1 MANDVK
7 RSVRLS
13 ARVAKEVA
21 WALGRDVRDPRVADV
36 TVTRVEMPDDLRTAR
51 VYIRLLTSGEDADA
65 RKQALVGLGRA
76 SGMLRKTI
84 ASRLG
89 LRVTPELTFFYDEG
103 LDDLTRI
110 EMLLEEVKSEERGKS
125 SKKG

>member
-1 MANDVK
+1 MATDVK

-21 WALGRDVRDPRVADV
+21 WALGRDVRDPRVRDV

-51 VYIRLLTSGEDADA
+51 VYVRLLKGGEDEAP
-65 RKQALVGLGRA
+65 RKQALVGLKRA
-76 SGMLRKTI
+76 SGMLKKTI
-84 ASRLG
+84 AGRLG

-103 LDDLTRI
+103 VDDLTRI
-110 EMLLEEVKSEERGKS
+110 EMLLEEVRAEGRE
-125 SKKG
+125 KG

>member
-1 MANDVK
+1 MATDVK

-13 ARVAKEVA
+13 ARVAKEIA

-51 VYIRLLTSGEDADA
+51 VYVRLLQSGDDEAL
-65 RKQALVGLGRA
+65 RKQALIGLGRA
-76 SGMLRKTI
+76 SGMLRRTI
-84 ASRLG
+84 SGRLG
-89 LRVTPELTFFYDEG
+89 LRVTPELSFFYDEG

-110 EMLLEEVKSEERGKS
+110 EMLLEEVKAEERGR
-125 SKKG
+125 KG

>member
-1 MANDVK
+1 MATDVK

-21 WALGRDVRDPRVADV
+21 WALGRDVRDPRVTNV

-51 VYIRLLTSGEDADA
+51 VYVRLLEGGEDLET
-65 RKQALVGLGRA
+65 RKQALVGLKRA

-84 ASRLG
+84 SGRLG

-110 EMLLEEVKSEERGKS
+110 EMLLEEVKADERKRS
-125 SKKG
+125 Q

>member
-1 MANDVK
+1 VATDVK

-21 WALGRDVRDPRVADV
+21 WALGRDVRDPRVTNV

-51 VYIRLLTSGEDADA
+51 VYVRLLEGGEDLET
-65 RKQALVGLGRA
+65 RKQALVGLKRA

-84 ASRLG
+84 SGRLG

-110 EMLLEEVKSEERGKS
+110 EMLLEEVKADERKRS
-125 SKKG
+125 Q

>member
-1 MANDVK
+1 MAGDVK

-36 TVTRVEMPDDLRTAR
+36 TVTRVEMPDDLRAAK
-51 VYIRLLTSGEDADA
+51 VYVRLLTRGDDADA
-65 RKQALVGLGRA
+65 RKEALTGLKRA
-76 SGMLRKTI
+76 AGMLRKTI
-84 ASRLG
+84 AGRLG
-89 LRVTPELTFFYDEG
+89 LRVSPELAFFYDEG

-110 EMLLEEVKSEERGKS
+110 EMLLEEVKADARK
-125 SKKG
+125 KKG

>member
-1 MANDVK
+1 MMATDVK

-13 ARVAKEVA
+13 ARIAKEVA
-21 WALGRDVRDPRVADV
+21 WAMGRDVRDPRVADV

-51 VYIRLLTSGEDADA
+51 VYVRLLRGGDDEDL
-65 RKQALVGLGRA
+65 RKQALIGLKRA

-84 ASRLG
+84 AGRLG
-89 LRVTPELTFFYDEG
+89 LRVSPELTFFYDEG

-110 EMLLEEVKSEERGKS
+110 EMLLEEVRTDDQKRNR
-125 SKKG
+125 

>member
-1 MANDVK
+1 MATDVK

-21 WALGRDVRDPRVADV
+21 WALGRDVRDPRVANV

-51 VYIRLLTSGEDADA
+51 VHVRLLVGGDDEEL
-65 RKQALVGLGRA
+65 RKQALIGLGRA
-76 SGMLRKTI
+76 AGMLRKTI
-84 ASRLG
+84 SGRLG

-103 LDDLTRI
+103 VDDLTRI
-110 EMLLEEVKSEERGKS
+110 EMLLEEVKAEERARKP
-125 SKKG
+125 